1 MDIPGRCMDVLAAR
15 RRRCGWCTSGSATS
29 SARIRRGTPTA
40 PATAGG
46 SPRSAGAAPGLAEA
60 LSAQDGL
67 YTLVTRAP
75 DGDRRDV
82 ISSLARAYPA
92 ARHDAWL
99 ATVASPDVR
108 AMTIT
113 ITEAGYA
120 GARADADVAALRAD
134 PTAPVRT
141 RRRASWRGSP
151 PAGARTRARS
161 P

>member
-1 MDIPGRCMDVLAAR
+1 MADLLMSRGGRAAPPVR
-15 RRRCGWCTSGSATS
+15 LVHLGLGNFFRAHQAWYTDRAGDGWGIAAFSG
-29 SARIRRGTPTA
+29 
-40 PATAGG
+40 
-46 SPRSAGAAPGLAEA
+46 RSAGLAEA

-75 DGDRRDV
+75 DGDRLEV
-82 ISSLARAYPA
+82 IESLSRAYPA

-113 ITEAGYA
+113 ITEAGYLRVPSRPMSMRC
-120 GARADADVAALRAD
+120 GPIRPLPCARR
-134 PTAPVRT
+134 P
-141 RRRASWRGSP
+141 RASWRGSP
-151 PAGARTRARS
+151 RAGARTRGRS